1 MFTFYL
7 MMQTSTAIVATS
19 SSVNK
24 SVVNDNLIR
33 KEAGYKNVIQK
44 LELEKSH
51 LSVTIHSLNEKY
63 ENEIMILDES
73 YKWVAI
79 EH

>member
-1 MFTFYL
+1 MIQIDTVVV
-7 MMQTSTAIVATS
+7 STNSDVS
-19 SSVNK
+19 RNSLD
-24 SVVNDNLIR
+24 DNLIC

-63 ENEIMILDES
+63 ENEITILDES
-73 YKWVAI
+73 YK
-79 EH
+79 

>member
-1 MFTFYL
+1 
-7 MMQTSTAIVATS
+7 MMQTNIAVVS
-19 SSVNK
+19 SSNVSRN
-24 SVVNDNLIR
+24 SIDNLIH

-73 YKWVAI
+73 YK
-79 EH
+79 